1 MSTNCSNCF
10 NGCAQIVSDKCVR
23 YTGLPSE
30 ALGIQTGDTLLSVE
44 EVLINNVVSFLNGTG
59 IDITINFSAYCNL
72 VTKYLPSCKPSC
84 QPPTAVEL
92 FEALVKAAC
101 DLQGQVDAVAA
112 DIATIEANY
121 SIGCLTGVTSSS
133 GTHAIVQAVITKL
146 CQLGVDLTAL
156 AVDVDTNYVKL
167 ADLNS
172 LIAAYLGGIG
182 AGTKQYLR
190 MVPYT
195 VVEYYG
201 PLANYPTTSDGF
213 NGSGVGF
220 GAWEKV
226 YLCNGL
232 NGTPDKRGRVA
243 VGVTNG
249 VGGGAFDSA
258 VDPTIPGNPTYSIGT
273 KAGANVIT
281 LTSAQIPSHTHPAT
295 GTASDTGHT
304 HLTVGS
310 TDSGNII
317 DATHPIAKEVTGDPV
332 EYSYTLNS
340 AASTTATLGKTSSN
354 TSLGLTIGVTVNNN
368 TGGDGSH
375 ANNQPALA
383 CYYIMYIP

>member
-1 MSTNCSNCF
+1 MSTNCSNCY
-10 NGCAQIVSDKCVR
+10 NGCAQIVSDKCVK

-30 ALGIQTGDTLLSVE
+30 ALGIETGDTLLSVE
-44 EVLINNVVSFLNGTG
+44 EALINNVVSFLDGTG
-59 IDITINFSAYCNL
+59 IDITINLSAYCNL

-92 FEALVKAAC
+92 FTALVKAAC
-101 DLQGQVDAVAA
+101 DLQGQVDAVVA

-121 SIGCLTGVTSSS
+121 TVDCLTGVTASS
-133 GTHAIVQAVITKL
+133 GTHAVLQAVITKL
-146 CQLGVDLTAL
+146 CDLGVDLAAL
-156 AVDVDTNYVKL
+156 ALDVDTNYVKL

-182 AGTKQYLR
+182 AGTKQYQR

-201 PLANYPTTSDGF
+201 PLTNYPTTSDGF
-213 NGSGVGF
+213 SGAGVGY

-232 NGTPDKRGRVA
+232 NGTPDKRGRVP

-249 VGGGAFDSA
+249 MGGGAYDAA
-258 VDPTIPGNPTYSIGT
+258 VDPAIAGNPTYSIGT
-273 KAGANVIT
+273 KTGANTVA
-281 LTSAQIPSHTHPAT
+281 LTASQIAAHTHPAT

-304 HLTVGS
+304 HFTVGNS
-310 TDSGNII
+310 DSGANLNN
-317 DATHPIAKEVTGDPV
+317 TYPIAAFATQDPV
-332 EYSYTLNS
+332 EDSYQLNR
-340 AASTTATLGKTSSN
+340 ASSTAATLGKTSTN
-354 TSLGLTIGVTVNNN
+354 TSLGLTIGVTVLDN
-368 TGGDGSH
+368 TGGDAH

>member
-1 MSTNCSNCF
+1 MSTNCSNCY
-10 NGCAQIVSDKCVR
+10 NGCAQIVSDKCVK

-30 ALGIQTGDTLLSVE
+30 ALGIETGDTLLSVE
-44 EVLINNVVSFLNGTG
+44 ETLINNVVSFLDGTG
-59 IDITINFSAYCNL
+59 IDITINLSAYCTL
-72 VTKYLPSCKPSC
+72 VTKYLPSCKPAC

-92 FEALVKAAC
+92 FQALVKAAC
-101 DLQGQVDAVAA
+101 DLQGQVSAVAI
-112 DIATIEANY
+112 DIATIEADY
-121 SIGCLTGVTSSS
+121 TIDCLTGVTASS

-146 CQLGVDLTAL
+146 CDLGVDLAAL
-156 AVDVDTNYVKL
+156 ALDVDTNYVKI
-167 ADLNS
+167 ADIDTY
-172 LIAAYLGGIG
+172 IAAYLAGTG
-182 AGTKQYLR
+182 AGTQQYTK

-201 PLANYPTTSDGF
+201 ALSNYPTTSDGF
-213 NGSGVGF
+213 DTSGAGY
-220 GAWEKV
+220 GAWQKV

-232 NGTPDKRGRVA
+232 NGTPDKRGRVP
-243 VGVTNG
+243 VGATNG
-249 VGGGAFDSA
+249 VGGGAYDAA
-258 VDPTIPGNPTYSIGT
+258 VDPAIAGNPTYVLNT
-273 KAGANVIT
+273 KAGSNTIT
-281 LTSAQIPSHTHPAT
+281 LTSAQIPSHVHPAT
-295 GTASDTGHT
+295 ASATDTGHT

-310 TDSGNII
+310 NDSGNII
-317 DATHPIAKEVTGDPV
+317 DATHPIAKEATNDPI

-340 AASTTATLGKTSSN
+340 ATSTTPTLGKSGTN